1 MSSNSYTANEM
12 GDKPKNPTMK
22 EVNRM
27 YIDRIIQSLTED
39 KEKWTREVMCGMGG
53 CFVDYY
59 SPKYKNTNGDVIMFS
74 DKEFAGAHIDGMLAW
89 TIGFWDYHN
98 PFSDRSSKLRK
109 AMREMKQYLIIKDEE
124 KRLSKLKKSIE

>member
-1 MSSNSYTANEM
+1 MS
-12 GDKPKNPTMK
+12 KMK

-39 KEKWTREVMCGMGG
+39 KEKWEREVMCGMDG

-59 SPKYKNTNGDVIMFS
+59 SPKYKNTSGDIIMFS
-74 DKEFAGAHIDGMLAW
+74 DKELAGAHIGGILAW
-89 TIGFWDYHN
+89 TIGFWDYYN

-109 AMREMKQYLIIKDEE
+109 AMREMKQHLIIKDEE
-124 KRLSKLKKSIE
+124 KKLSKLKKSIE

>member
-1 MSSNSYTANEM
+1 MSEYSYTANEL

-39 KEKWTREVMCGMGG
+39 KEKWTREVICGMGG

-59 SPKYKNTNGDVIMFS
+59 SPKYINTNGDDLMFS
-74 DKEFAGAHIDGMLAW
+74 DKEYAGAHINGILSW
-89 TIGFWDYHN
+89 RITGWDYFN

>member
-1 MSSNSYTANEM
+1 MS
-12 GDKPKNPTMK
+12 KLK

-53 CFVDYY
+53 CIVDYY
-59 SPKYKNTNGDVIMFS
+59 SPKYKNTSGDMISFS
-74 DKEFAGAHIDGMLAW
+74 DKGLAGAHINGMLVW
-89 TIGFWDYHN
+89 NVGFWDYYN
-98 PFSDRSSKLRK
+98 PFSDRSTKLRK
-109 AMREMKQYLIIKDEE
+109 AMNEMQQYLFIKDEE

>member
-1 MSSNSYTANEM
+1 MS
-12 GDKPKNPTMK
+12 KLK

-27 YIDRIIQSLTED
+27 YIDRIIKSLTED
-39 KEKWTREVMCGMGG
+39 KEKWTREVMCGMEG
-53 CFVDYY
+53 CIVDYY
-59 SPKYKNTNGDVIMFS
+59 SPKYKNTNGDDVIFS
-74 DKEFAGAHIDGMLAW
+74 DKGFAGAHIGGMLSW

-109 AMREMKQYLIIKDEE
+109 AMQEMVKYHIIKDEE